1 MQQPHFDLLSQL
13 QQQPMC
19 RWPICTGLLALLVGL
34 TAIDCGTRAPA
45 DVFLRRVALAE
56 RQRDARRTDEP
67 AGVTH
72 WQPSTIDLGK
82 HCGPRRWSFVEF
94 PAPGADVAVDARAMG
109 LFLVCFDN
117 NYRGAALA
125 RSVARG
131 GTADD
136 EDVASVNNLVS
147 NFHTHPDA
155 TSGFSVFNDVS
166 SDDVQ
171 ALASGSPPAPSLRQ
185 LLLLCLKTMAEEGAL
200 AIDGVDPNHRFAAP
214 LPAAAAAVQPA
225 AVQPVAAVAAS
236 TAAQPAPP
244 PQPAAVRAPRLV
256 PAVAVA
262 APSAEELLARL
273 GSRGGNGE
281 STRKRKVNI
290 AATATAS
297 ILTSTTQGNPEAAAE
312 LAARVLGS
320 VQVRRVLGDKL
331 RQTDLPTFKACL
343 VRHGHHYH
351 LAIKA
356 GQRESALAI
365 LSSIVDINDR
375 SEVSTANRLNTAALA
390 DLLSLAEHPLIVGD
404 EVVLQ
409 DGAQRLA
416 FVVQSVNDNDTFDLR
431 EKEGVGVRCGV
442 KRAEAIHATDI
453 RVTDYMIKRA
463 RRHSR
468 DAGPGQTCVV
478 QKGTAIRIDAAAF
491 ASMIGFSTSP
501 AAVRYL
507 SGRSSFSAKRTAI
520 RNDLY
525 PTYKRQCEADAVPF
539 VGRSFFYEHAF
550 DDRFTD
556 DQAEDCM
563 CSTCSTSGAMA
574 FHQFR
579 AILGSLP
586 KCDGAAGH
594 DDFVR
599 EQCAE
604 LLERVNNLEEFMA
617 SEFYTHLKTQ
627 DDCAAHCANLLLSAI
642 QDVRYHSVCAHSAA
656 QHEGLPAG
664 TRTIACGTCNTPVDF
679 QVGTF
684 RRNCPNCKATVTL
697 ASNCSGC
704 GESCVQKTGK
714 QCKHTLQCT
723 ACGEF
728 FVWNCCTHRT
738 VSGSETWCQ

>member
-1 MQQPHFDLLSQL
+1 MQQPQFDLLSQL
-13 QQQPMC
+13 QQHPMC

-491 ASMIGFSTSP
+491 ASTIGFSTSP

-520 RNDLY
+520 RADLY

-539 VGRSFFYEHAF
+539 VVGRSFFYEHAF
-550 DDRFTD
+550 NDRFTD

-563 CSTCSTSGAMA
+563 CSTYSTSGAMA

-579 AILGSLP
+579 AIFGSLP
-586 KCDGAAGH
+586 KCAGAARH
-594 DDFVR
+594 DAFVR

-604 LLERVNNLEEFMA
+604 LYQKAHIGAGIVPKGDRRMTGNLTGFPPGVGFLDQNEA
-617 SEFYTHLKTQ
+617 GLRRTGSY
-627 DDCAAHCANLLLSAI
+627 
-642 QDVRYHSVCAHSAA
+642 VRTYV
-656 QHEGLPAG
+656 
-664 TRTIACGTCNTPVDF
+664 RTY
-679 QVGTF
+679 
-684 RRNCPNCKATVTL
+684 
-697 ASNCSGC
+697 
-704 GESCVQKTGK
+704 
-714 QCKHTLQCT
+714 
-723 ACGEF
+723 
-728 FVWNCCTHRT
+728 
-738 VSGSETWCQ
+738 